1 MIELNGSVQRFAR
14 RTSSGAEAALALSG
28 GPAPLSRHAS
38 RRRRRAFVAFLILF
52 TLFWLT
58 IGFGVI
64 DLAGGFFDGGEH
76 GNQVL
81 SAAYGVIAAIVLPL
95 ALLAQ
100 LRGPVTVAALQQIAV
115 VALAFALAGVLA
127 LDPLSFLSV
136 ATLTVMLAVLLRL
149 HPVRPQLLAR
159 PRGPSFA
166 VGALTAIAAIP
177 WVVYALRMAANE
189 RGDVPPLDA
198 GRPQAGGWAG
208 AAVLAIVVVLLAL
221 LAAAKT
227 RGWRVPLWSA
237 AVAATVFGL
246 VSVLNPRAPGTG
258 GRLRGSLAIAW
269 SLVLLAIAEWDARRG
284 YRSS

>member
-1 MIELNGSVQRFAR
+1 MIEPNGRVQRFAR
-14 RTSSGAEAALALSG
+14 RTSSGAEAATALSG
-28 GPAPLSRHAS
+28 SPAPFSRHAS

-100 LRGPVTVAALQQIAV
+100 LRGPGNAASQQIAV

-208 AAVLAIVVVLLAL
+208 AAVLAIAVVLLAL

-227 RGWRVPLWSA
+227 RGWRVPMWSA

-258 GRLRGSLAIAW
+258 GRFWGSLAIAW
-269 SLVLLAIAEWDARRG
+269 SLVFLAVAEWDARRG
-284 YRSS
+284 YRGS